1 MLIVVSNVKIEKV
14 EIFSST
20 YSSELNC
27 REEAEVGGRGGVG
40 ESFSCFGEKLLHSMI
55 RVN

>member
-27 REEAEVGGRGGVG
+27 REEAEVGGRGAWASHLAVLGRNY
-40 ESFSCFGEKLLHSMI
+40 CI
-55 RVN
+55 